1 MIKTAEILTKN
12 LKKYRINLI
21 QWHLFSLQCLKENQI
36 RNKLEETEKIPFEM
50 LAMKIRSTQNTTTAT
65 AKKDS
70 SPAARQE
77 KAVYKVL

>member
-1 MIKTAEILTKN
+1 
-12 LKKYRINLI
+12 
-21 QWHLFSLQCLKENQI
+21 
-36 RNKLEETEKIPFEM
+36 LEETEKIPFEM